1 MVIYPVAYI
10 VLSLPIAAGRMAM
23 ARGITPSPA
32 YFCAAAAIITSS
44 GVVDVT
50 IYTLTRR
57 KLIMDTEPSYCHTP
71 DRFGIGIPRKHV
83 HHLATITVEPDSNLA
98 GRNISSSWSRNPLGE
113 EAVLSGSSTDN
124 IAHDMSEETPD
135 LPQTYRFTEI
145 EVTNERLCP
154 SQTMPPTT
162 PRMWGW

>member
-57 KLIMDTEPSYCHTP
+57 KLIMDTARALQEGMAPPHLEHQTRYTVRSGGCVTHKEKDLP
-71 DRFGIGIPRKHV
+71 AVMVERFGDP
-83 HHLATITVEPDSNLA
+83 A
-98 GRNISSSWSRNPLGE
+98 GYVGQQYVAAAE
-113 EAVLSGSSTDN
+113 
-124 IAHDMSEETPD
+124 
-135 LPQTYRFTEI
+135 
-145 EVTNERLCP
+145 
-154 SQTMPPTT
+154 
-162 PRMWGW
+162 